1 MLFVFLDMFINM
13 RQCCGYWKNIF
24 LLQNDQFFTKFS
36 RNMYFSY
43 PERFASAKVE
53 KDLSLQRNYNKVT
66 LILMYH
72 ISGF

>member
-1 MLFVFLDMFINM
+1 MDIGKTFFCYKMINFSL
-13 RQCCGYWKNIF
+13 KE
-24 LLQNDQFFTKFS
+24 LKFS